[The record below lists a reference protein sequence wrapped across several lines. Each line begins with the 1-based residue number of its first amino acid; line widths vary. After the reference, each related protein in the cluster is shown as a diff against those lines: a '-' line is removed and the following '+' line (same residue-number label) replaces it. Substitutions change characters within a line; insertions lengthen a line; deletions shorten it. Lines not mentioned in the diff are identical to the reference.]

1 MLQVLFLFNETMK
14 GGDIL
19 VSWNDA
25 IWLMIAAFLLGV
37 IVRDF
42 IGRIQKSSSHASGSI
57 VINTLEPDADRYSII
72 IRDPIDDLPKKEY
85 VILKVEVMKA
95 Q

>member
-1 MLQVLFLFNETMK
+1 MK

-19 VSWNDA
+19 VTWNDA
-25 IWLMIAAFLLGV
+25 IWLMIAAFLLGA
-37 IVRDF
+37 IVGHI
-42 IGRIQKSSSHASGSI
+42 IGKIRKSSLHASGSI

>member
-1 MLQVLFLFNETMK
+1 MLQVLLFLFAK

-19 VSWNDA
+19 VTW
-25 IWLMIAAFLLGV
+25 IITLIGIAAFLLGA
-37 IVRDF
+37 IVGHI
-42 IGRIQKSSSHASGSI
+42 IGKIRKSSLHASGSI

>member
-1 MLQVLFLFNETMK
+1 MK

-19 VSWNDA
+19 VTWNDA
-25 IWLMIAAFLLGV
+25 IWLMIAAFLLGA
-37 IVRDF
+37 IVGYI
-42 IGRIQKSSSHASGSI
+42 IGKIRKSSLHASGSI

>member
-1 MLQVLFLFNETMK
+1 M
-14 GGDIL
+14 I
-19 VSWNDA
+19 SWNVVLVA
-25 IWLMIAAFLLGV
+25 LATFLLGV
-37 IVRDF
+37 MVGKFIV
-42 IGRIQKSSSHASGSI
+42 GKSKEASGSI

-85 VILKVEVMKA
+85 VILKVEVMKP

>member
-1 MLQVLFLFNETMK
+1 M
-14 GGDIL
+14 

-25 IWLMIAAFLLGV
+25 VWLMIAAFLLGA
-37 IVRDF
+37 IVGHI
-42 IGRIQKSSSHASGSI
+42 IGRIQKLSLHASGSI

-85 VILKVEVMKA
+85 VVLKVEVMKP

>member
-1 MLQVLFLFNETMK
+1 MLQVLFLLAK

-19 VSWNDA
+19 VSWNVVLVA
-25 IWLMIAAFLLGV
+25 LVTFLLGV
-37 IVRDF
+37 MVGKFIV
-42 IGRIQKSSSHASGSI
+42 GKNKEASGSI

-85 VILKVEVMKA
+85 VILKVEVMKP

>member
-1 MLQVLFLFNETMK
+1 MLQVLFLLAK

-19 VSWNDA
+19 VSWNVVLVA
-25 IWLMIAAFLLGV
+25 LVTFLLGV
-37 IVRDF
+37 MVGKFIV
-42 IGRIQKSSSHASGSI
+42 GKSKEASGSI

-85 VILKVEVMKA
+85 VILKVEVMKS